1 MLKKRTADVYN
12 LFELMRYM
20 EAQGFMSKDRYWS
33 EYVLESYNIAN
44 DTYIDAYFG
53 EGDDEELNAYHAEV
67 RRLLNIG
74 EEETVIMEVCW

>member
-1 MLKKRTADVYN
+1 MLKKRTAEIYD

-20 EAQGFMSKDRYWS
+20 ESRGFMSKDRYWR

-44 DTYIDAYFG
+44 DIYIDAYFG
-53 EGDDEELNAYHAEV
+53 EGEDEELNEYHAEV

-74 EEETVIMEVCW
+74 NDDTVIMEVSW